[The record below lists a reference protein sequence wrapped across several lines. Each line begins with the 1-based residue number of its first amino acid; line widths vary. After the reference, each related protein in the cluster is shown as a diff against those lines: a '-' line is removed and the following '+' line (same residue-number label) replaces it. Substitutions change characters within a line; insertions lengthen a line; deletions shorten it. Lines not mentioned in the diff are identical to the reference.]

1 MPRKRGAAASAC
13 GSCRAAPPDMR
24 LLVIDNNPR
33 FRALVRHHLSCDIPD
48 LDIVAHNPTQRG
60 PLHMAFLAQGYSAVL
75 LDHSWTGGDGLE
87 WLKDFGRR
95 DGFAPVIFMAPD
107 AGGPLAASARAAGA
121 FAVVAADKI
130 NHEMLVNQVLAA
142 HHQQNT
148 AQGNW
153 RSAPE
158 ARENQTFSGAYV
170 KGYRRVRKIAS
181 GSVSDL
187 YLAESMLAGTL
198 VVLKVSRDAR
208 REDGVDQSFARF
220 IQEYEIVR
228 SIRHPNVVRVLDL
241 GVADNYA
248 YLVME
253 YFPHGDLRRRM
264 RKGLTLH
271 QSLDYIQAIASAL
284 GAIHAAGILHR
295 DLKPGNILLRD
306 DDSIALI
313 DFGLAKH
320 SGLEMEITDK
330 GLIFGTP
337 HYMSPEQGH
346 GRAIDLRTDLYALG
360 VILYELLTGTKPF
373 DAENPMAVIYK
384 HAKAPIPKLPEAL
397 SDLQHIINRL
407 LAKDPAD
414 RYANAELVA
423 NIIGDTRDA
432 LPDCE
437 LAA

>member
-1 MPRKRGAAASAC
+1 
-13 GSCRAAPPDMR
+13 MR

-60 PLHMAFLAQGYSAVL
+60 ELHRAFLAQSFSAVI
-75 LDHSWTGGDGLE
+75 LDHSWTGGDGLS
-87 WLKDFGRR
+87 WLQDLAQR
-95 DGFAPVIFMAPD
+95 DGFAPIVFMAPD
-107 AGGPLAASARAAGA
+107 AGGPLAARARAAGA
-121 FAVVAADKI
+121 YAVVAADKI
-130 NHEMLVNQVLAA
+130 NHEVLVNQVLAA
-142 HHQQNT
+142 HHKQNI
-148 AQGNW
+148 AQANW
-153 RSAPE
+153 RGAPE
-158 ARENQTFSGAYV
+158 ARENQTFGGAYV
-170 KGYRRVRKIAS
+170 KGYRRIRKIAS

-187 YLAESMLAGTL
+187 YLAESVLGGTL

-208 REDGVDQSFARF
+208 RADGVDQSFVRF

-228 SIRHPNVVRVLDL
+228 SIRHPNVVHVLDL

-271 QSLDYIQAIASAL
+271 QSLDYTQAIASAL

-320 SGLEMEITDK
+320 SGLDMEITDK

-346 GRAIDLRTDLYALG
+346 GRPIDLRTDLYALG

-384 HAKAPIPKLPEAL
+384 HAKAPIPRLPEAL
-397 SDLQHIINRL
+397 SDLQHIIDRL
-407 LAKDPAD
+407 LAKNPED

-423 NIIGDTRDA
+423 NILGETRDA
-432 LPDCE
+432 LPDAE

>member
-1 MPRKRGAAASAC
+1 
-13 GSCRAAPPDMR
+13 MR

-75 LDHSWTGGDGLE
+75 LDHSWAGGDGLE
-87 WLKDFGRR
+87 WLKDFCRR

-107 AGGPLAASARAAGA
+107 AGEPLAASARAAGA

-130 NHEMLVNQVLAA
+130 NHEVLVNQVLAA

-148 AQGNW
+148 AQANW

-158 ARENQTFSGAYV
+158 AREVQTFGGAYV

-187 YLAESMLAGTL
+187 YLAESVQAGIL

-208 REDGVDQSFARF
+208 REDGVDQSFVRF

-241 GVADNYA
+241 GVADNFA

-271 QSLDYIQAIASAL
+271 QSLDYAQAIASAL
-284 GAIHAAGILHR
+284 GAIHVAGILHR

-320 SGLEMEITDK
+320 SGLDMEITDK

-346 GRAIDLRTDLYALG
+346 GRPIDLRTDLYALG
-360 VILYELLTGTKPF
+360 VILYEMLTGTKPF

-397 SDLQHIINRL
+397 ADLQHIIDRL
-407 LAKDPAD
+407 LAKNPED

>member
-1 MPRKRGAAASAC
+1 
-13 GSCRAAPPDMR
+13 MR

-87 WLKDFGRR
+87 WLKEFGRR

-107 AGGPLAASARAAGA
+107 ANGPLAASARAAGA

-130 NHEMLVNQVLAA
+130 NHEALVNEVLAA
-142 HHQQNT
+142 HHKQST
-148 AQGNW
+148 AQANW
-153 RSAPE
+153 RSAPD
-158 ARENQTFSGAYV
+158 AREIQTFGGAYV

-187 YLAESMLAGTL
+187 YLAESVQAGIL

-208 REDGVDQSFARF
+208 REDGVDQSFVRF

-241 GVADNYA
+241 GVSDNFA

-271 QSLDYIQAIASAL
+271 QSLDYAQAIASAL

-320 SGLEMEITDK
+320 SGLDMEITDK

-346 GRAIDLRTDLYALG
+346 GKDTDARSDIYSLG
-360 VILYELLTGTKPF
+360 IIYYEMLMRRKPYVAGT
-373 DAENPMAVIYK
+373 PMQIIYK
-384 HAKAPIPKLPEAL
+384 HAHSPLPELKAEL
-397 SDLQHIINRL
+397 KRFEGL
-407 LAKDPAD
+407 LYNCIAKDPQR
-414 RYANAELVA
+414 RYGSAEQLLDEA
-423 NIIGDTRDA
+423 RELERD
-432 LPDCE
+432 E
-437 LAA
+437 IER